1 MADIR
6 PSPGALGLAPLIL
19 RVVLGLTFVWA
30 GSWKWW
36 GTAPVSGEDAAYLAN
51 LGVLDRPVKAA
62 APEGV
67 PPVTPLPA
75 SKPTTR
81 GGEGGGMLTLAQVG
95 AGGGGAASP
104 PVGAA
109 TAFTA
114 EDFPEPVQCRGVW
127 MIALGVHKAA
137 HPVAPAGRLWP
148 VWMGEGLWPKV
159 LAMGVLIAEFW
170 GGALVLIGLFT
181 RLGATAIAG
190 TMLGAM
196 WLTQIGPAVQSGHA
210 LLGFL
215 PAKDW
220 LDMMSCQ
227 TLLWQ
232 AALLAMGGALM
243 LLGSGALAID
253 RAIGGYRVV
262 RQKEG
267 AKAER

>member
-1 MADIR
+1 
-6 PSPGALGLAPLIL
+6 
-19 RVVLGLTFVWA
+19 
-30 GSWKWW
+30 
-36 GTAPVSGEDAAYLAN
+36 
-51 LGVLDRPVKAA
+51 
-62 APEGV
+62 
-67 PPVTPLPA
+67 
-75 SKPTTR
+75 
-81 GGEGGGMLTLAQVG
+81 
-95 AGGGGAASP
+95 
-104 PVGAA
+104 
-109 TAFTA
+109 
-114 EDFPEPVQCRGVW
+114 

-137 HPVAPAGRLWP
+137 HPVAPAGGVWAGGVGGGGWP
-148 VWMGEGLWPKV
+148 EV
-159 LAMGVLIAEFW
+159 LAVGGLIAGVL
-170 GGALVLIGLFT
+170 GGGVGLIGLFT
-181 RLGATAIAG
+181 RLGAMAIAG